1 MKVYS
6 ECAPLSTERIA
17 QMKGKPSDI
26 VSCLKE
32 VLGLLE
38 TVSMIYF
45 NRKESMDFIKLKE
58 M

>member
-17 QMKGKPSDI
+17 QMKGKPADI
-26 VSCLKE
+26 VNCLKE

-38 TVSMIYF
+38 TVMMF
-45 NRKESMDFIKLKE
+45 FL
-58 M
+58 

>member
-17 QMKGKPSDI
+17 QMKGKPADI
-26 VSCLKE
+26 VNCLKE

-38 TVSMIYF
+38 TVII
-45 NRKESMDFIKLKE
+45 EDFCDELFL
-58 M
+58 

>member
-17 QMKGKPSDI
+17 QMKGKPTDI

-38 TVSMIYF
+38 TVCLKFY
-45 NRKESMDFIKLKE
+45 IKSSLF
-58 M
+58 

>member
-17 QMKGKPSDI
+17 QMKGKPTDI
-26 VSCLKE
+26 VNCLKE

-38 TVSMIYF
+38 TVSYWLCK
-45 NRKESMDFIKLKE
+45 NNLTDFY
-58 M
+58 